1 MATVSE
7 YVTSNGFNKNIFL
20 EGNTEIDMS
29 KFGKGFF
36 PGNETLNP
44 APVETVEEEAIEP
57 TDETDD
63 EKEDE
68 KEQEEA

>member
-20 EGNTEIDMS
+20 EGKEEIDMS

-36 PGNETLNP
+36 PGNEVLNP
-44 APVETVEEEAIEP
+44 PVPANEEE
-57 TDETDD
+57 
-63 EKEDE
+63 KE
-68 KEQEEA
+68 EEEE

>member
-20 EGNTEIDMS
+20 EGNEEIDMS

-36 PGNETLNP
+36 PGNEILNP
-44 APVETVEEEAIEP
+44 APVEEEE
-57 TDETDD
+57 
-63 EKEDE
+63 
-68 KEQEEA
+68 EEE

>member
-20 EGNTEIDMS
+20 EGNEEIDIS

-36 PGNETLNP
+36 PGNEVLNP
-44 APVETVEEEAIEP
+44 SVPANEEE
-57 TDETDD
+57 
-63 EKEDE
+63 
-68 KEQEEA
+68 EEEEE

>member
-20 EGNTEIDMS
+20 EGKEEIDMS

-44 APVETVEEEAIEP
+44 APVEEEEEEEKEP
-57 TDETDD
+57 AEETDD
-63 EKEDE
+63 EKEEE
-68 KEQEEA
+68 KEE

>member
-20 EGNTEIDMS
+20 EGNEEIDMS

-36 PGNETLNP
+36 PGNEVLNP
-44 APVETVEEEAIEP
+44 PVPVNEEE
-57 TDETDD
+57 
-63 EKEDE
+63 
-68 KEQEEA
+68 EEE